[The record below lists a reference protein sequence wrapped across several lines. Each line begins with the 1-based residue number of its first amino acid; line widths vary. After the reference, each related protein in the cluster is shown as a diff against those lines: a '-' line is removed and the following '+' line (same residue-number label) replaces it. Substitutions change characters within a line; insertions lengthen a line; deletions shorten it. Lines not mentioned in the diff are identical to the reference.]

1 MKSRVSQFLQ
11 GHRAVAATLIAAAV
25 LLGVPAGANAA
36 SPVLEFV
43 APGHSW
49 PVSLTTESG
58 PVTAEMAGS
67 ELVLECAES
76 HGEGEITGPRS
87 VVAKYQFT
95 GCTAHEPGKSTHKC
109 KSVGAQEEEIATG
122 PIEADLVWIDQAKDE
137 VGMLL
142 NPNGSPTEPYIS
154 FECGGVSA
162 AGFGPF
168 LAPGSPIN
176 QNVSEFTMT
185 LKRFGS
191 TQTVTEYEGEKGEKL
206 QAVPTGEKEKNGQ
219 LVDTSV
225 EMTVAVHTSV
235 PIEVRA
241 ITAAEVEAKQH
252 EEEAKVAAAKKHQEE
267 EAATAAAKKHQEEEA
282 IATAA
287 AAKKHQEE
295 AAAKKAEEEAA
306 AKKRAE
312 EAKKKEEENKS
323 KSKPPTRA
331 QLLAKALKQCKRD
344 KSQKARA
351 RCVLKAEK
359 KYGKAK
365 KKKHKK

>member
-1 MKSRVSQFLQ
+1 VKARVSQFLQ
-11 GHRAVAATLIAAAV
+11 GHRAVAAALIAAVV
-25 LLGVPAGANAA
+25 LLGVPAGASAAA

-43 APGHSW
+43 APGHSL
-49 PVSLTTESG
+49 PISFTTVSG

-76 HGEGEITGPRS
+76 HGEGEIKGPRS
-87 VVAKYQFT
+87 VVAQYQFT
-95 GCTAHEPGKSTHKC
+95 GCKAHEPGKSTHKC
-109 KSVGAQEEEIATG
+109 KSSNVEEEIATG

-168 LAPGSPIN
+168 LSPGSPIN

-365 KKKHKK
+365 KKHKK

>member
-1 MKSRVSQFLQ
+1 
-11 GHRAVAATLIAAAV
+11 LIAALA
-25 LLGVPAGANAA
+25 LLLVPAGASAA

-43 APGHSW
+43 VPGNTF
-49 PVSLTTESG
+49 PVSLTTASG

-76 HGEGEITGPRS
+76 HGQGEITGPRS

-95 GCTAHEPGKSTHKC
+95 GCTAHEPGKAMHKC
-109 KSVGAQEEEIATG
+109 KSSGAQEEEIATG

-154 FECGGVSA
+154 FECGGVAA

-168 LAPGSPIN
+168 LSPGSPIN
-176 QNVSEFTMT
+176 QNVSEFTLT
-185 LKRFGS
+185 LKRSGS

-219 LVDTSV
+219 RVDTSV

-235 PIEVRA
+235 PIEVKA

-252 EEEAKVAAAKKHQEE
+252 EEEA
-267 EAATAAAKKHQEEEA
+267 T
-282 IATAA
+282 
-287 AAKKHQEE
+287 AKKHQEE
-295 AAAKKAEEEAA
+295 AAKKKQEEEAAATKKRQEEEAAKKKAEEEAA

-312 EAKKKEEENKS
+312 EAAKKKQEEEKH

-331 QLLAKALKQCKRD
+331 HLLAKALKQCKKDR
-344 KSQKARA
+344 SQKARA

-359 KYGKAK
+359 KYGPQHKRGK
-365 KKKHKK
+365 KN

>member
-1 MKSRVSQFLQ
+1 VKARAGQFLQ
-11 GHRAVAATLIAAAV
+11 GHRAVAAALIAAAV
-25 LLGVPAGANAA
+25 LLGVPAGASAAA

-67 ELVLECAES
+67 ELILECAES
-76 HGEGEITGPRS
+76 HGQGEITGPRS

-95 GCTAHEPGKSTHKC
+95 GCKAHEPGKSTHKC
-109 KSVGAQEEEIATG
+109 KSGAKEEEIATG

-142 NPNGSPTEPYIS
+142 NPNGGPTQPYIS

-168 LAPGSPIN
+168 LSPGSPIN

-219 LVDTSV
+219 RVDTSV

-241 ITAAEVEAKQH
+241 ITATEVEAKQR
-252 EEEAKVAAAKKHQEE
+252 EEEATAKKHQEEAAKKKQEEEAAAAAKKHQEE
-267 EAATAAAKKHQEEEA
+267 EAATKKRQEEEA
-282 IATAA
+282 
-287 AAKKHQEE
+287 
-295 AAAKKAEEEAA
+295 
-306 AKKRAE
+306 
-312 EAKKKEEENKS
+312 AKKKREEENKA
-323 KSKPPTRA
+323 KSKPLTRS
-331 QLLAKALKQCKRD
+331 QLLTKALKQCKKD
-344 KSQKARA
+344 KSHKARA

-359 KYGKAK
+359 QYGPQHKHRKRK
-365 KKKHKK
+365 K

>member
-11 GHRAVAATLIAAAV
+11 GHRAVAAALSCAAV
-25 LLGVPAGANAA
+25 LLGVPAGASAA

-76 HGEGEITGPRS
+76 HGQGEITGPRS

-95 GCTAHEPGKSTHKC
+95 GCKAHELGKPTLHKC
-109 KSVGAQEEEIATG
+109 KSSGAQEEEIATG
-122 PIEADLVWIDQAKDE
+122 PIEADLVFIDQAKDE

-142 NPNGSPTEPYIS
+142 NPNASPTEPYIS
-154 FECGGVSA
+154 FECGGVAA

-168 LAPGSPIN
+168 LSSGSPIN

-185 LKRFGS
+185 LKRSGS
-191 TQTVTEYEGEKGEKL
+191 TQTITEYEGEKGEKL
-206 QAVPTGEKEKNGQ
+206 QAVPTGEKEKNNER
-219 LVDTSV
+219 VDTSV

-235 PIEVRA
+235 PVQVRA

-252 EEEAKVAAAKKHQEE
+252 EEEATAKKHQEEVATAAAKKRQEEEAAAAAVKKHQEE
-267 EAATAAAKKHQEEEA
+267 EAAKKKQEEES
-282 IATAA
+282 
-287 AAKKHQEE
+287 K
-295 AAAKKAEEEAA
+295 
-306 AKKRAE
+306 
-312 EAKKKEEENKS
+312 N

-331 QLLAKALKQCKRD
+331 HLLAKALKQCKRD

-359 KYGKAK
+359 KYGPQH
-365 KKKHKK
+365 KHKKGKKK